1 MNSLITENL
10 LIKSPIIYCLL
21 PTTNCC
27 VLEFPASHYLGPTTQ
42 YLLPSTYYLLSTA
55 YCLIPD
61 VVFLSLLVFLL
72 YKEKGTLSWSSLHQR
87 SHVEDTYP
95 HQPLS
100 RNHQEQ
106 NLETQPLP
114 PSLGDL
120 NSRLFIEIRYSEC
133 APMYGKCLHYSN
145 RLSTSSYDVTDNWQ
159 KLK

>member
-1 MNSLITENL
+1 MQINGLKVKWSYQLMNSLIIENL

-21 PTTNCC
+21 PTTNCS
-27 VLEFPASHYLGPTTQ
+27 VLEFPASYYLLPTTQ
-42 YLLPSTYYLLSTA
+42 YLLPTA

-95 HQPLS
+95 HQPLR
-100 RNHQEQ
+100 RNYKEQ
-106 NLETQPLP
+106 NIETQPLP
-114 PSLGDL
+114 PPLGDL

-133 APMYGKCLHYSN
+133 APMYGK
-145 RLSTSSYDVTDNWQ
+145 
-159 KLK
+159 